1 MSGIATAIAGSAIIG
16 GISANKGAKAQER
29 AAGQAADSQLQA
41 TRENIEF
48 QKEVFEQQRADQAP
62 WREAGQQ
69 ALGMLQQGLQAG
81 EFDPRNF
88 DFEADPGYQFRMQEG
103 INALDSSAAARG
115 RLQSGAQARATTRY
129 ASNLASQEYQNAFNR
144 NLATQGTRFN
154 QLASMAGVGQ
164 TAVNATQ
171 QAGQQMAGSVGN
183 ALMAGGQAQAQGY
196 LNAGNAQAGAYQG
209 VATAANQGISNMLM
223 ANMAGIGPW
232 ANSGGGL
239 K

>member
-1 MSGIATAIAGSAIIG
+1 MSGIATAIVGSAVIG
-16 GISANKGAKAQER
+16 GIAASKGAKAQER
-29 AAGQAADSQLQA
+29 AGNRAADASVQS
-41 TRENIEF
+41 TRENIAF
-48 QKEVFEQQRADQAP
+48 QKEVFEQQREDQAP

-69 ALGMLQQGLQAG
+69 ALATLQQGMEAG

-88 DFEADPGYQFRMQEG
+88 DFEADPGYRFRMQEG
-103 INALDSSAAARG
+103 VNALDSSAAARG
-115 RLQSGAQARATTRY
+115 RLQSGAQQRAVSRY
-129 ASNLASQEYQNAFNR
+129 GQNLASQEYQNAFNR

-183 ALMAGGQAQAQGY
+183 ALMMGGQAQAQGY

-209 VATAANQGISNMLM
+209 VATAANQGISNMMM

-232 ANSGGGL
+232 AKAGGG
-239 K
+239 

>member
-1 MSGIATAIAGSAIIG
+1 MSVVAAAIVTSAAVGYAGSRAAG
-16 GISANKGAKAQER
+16 KAQER
-29 AAGQAADSQLQA
+29 AAGKAADSQLQS
-41 TRENIEF
+41 TRENIDF

-69 ALGMLQQGLQAG
+69 ALMQLQQGLAAG

-88 DFEADPGYQFRMQEG
+88 DFQADPGYRFRMQEG

-183 ALMAGGQAQAQGY
+183 AIMAGGQAQAQGY
-196 LNAGNAQAGAYQG
+196 INAGNAQAGAYQG
-209 VATAANQGISNMLM
+209 AATAANQGISNFLT
-223 ANMAGIGPW
+223 AKIGGVEMF
-232 ANSGGGL
+232 GGG
-239 K
+239 